1 MEEKNEPKLY
11 GSVLIKAKSIL
22 DAILNS
28 ESAPTLN
35 EISQLAQ
42 INAPTTLKIL
52 TTLEVLRFVRRD
64 SESRRFYLGTQFLT
78 YGQKAS
84 ESFDIRSITHKL
96 LQQLRDAT
104 GETVNLGVYQDDHV
118 VLVEKLESPSS
129 IKLKSTVGGRMNL
142 YSSSMGK
149 AMLSQYS
156 DDQLKDY
163 IARTD
168 FEPITSST
176 IVKAT
181 KLRADVT
188 NIRSVG
194 FSVDDEENEPDVY
207 CIGAAIVSNHHI
219 YGAFSVSAPK
229 YRVPEDQ
236 RRNFIRLVLETQHQ
250 IQQLL

>member
-1 MEEKNEPKLY
+1 MENEKPKLY

-28 ESAPTLN
+28 EAAPTLN
-35 EISQLAQ
+35 EISQLAG

-52 TTLEVLRFVRRD
+52 TTLEVLGFVRRD
-64 SESRRFYLGTQFLT
+64 SESRRYYLGTQFLT

-84 ESFDIRSITHKL
+84 ESFDIRSVTHEP
-96 LQQLRDAT
+96 LQRLRDAT
-104 GETVNLGVYQDDHV
+104 GETVNLGIYQDDHV

-129 IKLKSTVGGRMNL
+129 IKLKSTIGGRMSL

-156 DDQLKDY
+156 DEQLKAY
-163 IARTD
+163 ITRTH
-168 FEPITSST
+168 FEAITANT
-176 IVKAT
+176 IVKAS

-207 CIGAAIVSNHHI
+207 CIGAAIVGDNHI